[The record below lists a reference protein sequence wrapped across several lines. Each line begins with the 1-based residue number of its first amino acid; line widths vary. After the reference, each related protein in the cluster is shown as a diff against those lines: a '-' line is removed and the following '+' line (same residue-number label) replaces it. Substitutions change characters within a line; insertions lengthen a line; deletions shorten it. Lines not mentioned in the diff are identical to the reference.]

1 MIFDDPVKNGMLGLV
16 AGDALGVPV
25 EFQPREKLE
34 RDPVT
39 GMRSNGTH
47 CQPAG
52 TWSDDSS
59 MALCL
64 MESLTK
70 GLDYPDM
77 MARFLRWADEGY
89 MTAWGNV
96 FDMGIAT
103 RQALTRFARGTPPLE
118 CGGAGTYDNGN
129 GSLMRI
135 LPMALYLHRAM
146 GPDFPRMPE
155 AYQVIHNASALTHAH
170 PISLMACGLYC
181 VAVNELLRG
190 KTGVWDGI
198 EAAKDYYRGQPEFAS
213 HLDTFQRIEPDVLP
227 ALPKSEVKSGGYVVH
242 TLEAALW
249 CLERHDSFRACLLE
263 AVNLG
268 EDTDT
273 VGAVAGG
280 LAGLRYGDIPEE
292 WLCVIARRDE
302 IEGLCQAFSLTFEE
316 GRTC

>member
-1 MIFDDPVKNGMLGLV
+1 MRFEDAVKNGMLGLV
-16 AGDALGVPV
+16 VGDALGVPV
-25 EFQPREKLE
+25 EFRSREELE

-39 GMRSNGTH
+39 GMRANGTH
-47 CQPAG
+47 GQSAG

-64 MESLTK
+64 LESLTK
-70 GLDYPDM
+70 GVDYGDM
-77 MARFLRWADEGY
+77 MARFLRWASEGY
-89 MTAWGNV
+89 MTAWGEV

-103 RQALTRFARGTPPLE
+103 RKALMRFARGTPPLE

-135 LPMALYLHRAM
+135 LPAALYLHRAM

-155 AYQVIHNASALTHAH
+155 AYRLIHSASALTHAH
-170 PISLMACGLYC
+170 PVSLMACGLYC
-181 VAVNELLRG
+181 AAANELLCG

-198 EAAKDYYRGQPEFAS
+198 EAAKAFYRRQPELAP
-213 HLDTFQRIEPDVLP
+213 HLDAFQRIEPDVLP
-227 ALPKSEVKSGGYVVH
+227 ALPKAEVKSGGYVVH

-249 CLERHDSFRACLLE
+249 CLERRDSFRACLLE

-280 LAGLRYGDIPEE
+280 LAGLRYGGIPEE
-292 WLCVIARRDE
+292 WLSVIARREE
-302 IEGLCQAFSLTFEE
+302 IEDLCGAFSLALEE

>member
-1 MIFDDPVKNGMLGLV
+1 MVFHDAVKNGMLGLV
-16 AGDALGVPV
+16 VGDALGVPV
-25 EFQPREKLE
+25 EFQSREELE

-39 GMRSNGTH
+39 GMRANGTH

-52 TWSDDSS
+52 TWSDDAS

-64 MESLTK
+64 LESLTK

-103 RQALTRFARGTPPLE
+103 RKALTRFVRGTPPME
-118 CGGAGTYDNGN
+118 CGGGETYDNGN

-135 LPMALYLHRAM
+135 LPMALYLHRIM

-181 VAVNELLRG
+181 AAVNELLRG
-190 KTGVWDGI
+190 RAGVWDGI
-198 EAAKDYYRGQPEFAS
+198 KGAKDFYRSQPEFAS
-213 HLDTFQRIEPDVLP
+213 HLDAFRRIEPDVLP
-227 ALPKSEVKSGGYVVH
+227 ALPKSEVESGGYVVH

-249 CLERHDSFRACLLE
+249 CLEHHDSFRACLLE

-280 LAGLRYGDIPEE
+280 LAGLRYGGIPEE

-302 IEGLCQAFSLTFEE
+302 IEGLCRAFSLTFEE
-316 GRTC
+316 G

>member
-1 MIFDDPVKNGMLGLV
+1 MIFDDAVKNGMLGLV
-16 AGDALGVPV
+16 VGDALGVPV

-103 RQALTRFARGTPPLE
+103 RQALTRFAGGTPPLE

-146 GPDFPRMPE
+146 GPDFPRMPK

-242 TLEAALW
+242 TLGGRAVVPGAA
-249 CLERHDSFRACLLE
+249 
-263 AVNLG
+263 
-268 EDTDT
+268 
-273 VGAVAGG
+273 
-280 LAGLRYGDIPEE
+280 
-292 WLCVIARRDE
+292 
-302 IEGLCQAFSLTFEE
+302 
-316 GRTC
+316 

>member
-1 MIFDDPVKNGMLGLV
+1 MIFDDAVKNGMLGLV
-16 AGDALGVPV
+16 VGDALGVPV
-25 EFQPREKLE
+25 EFRSREELE

-39 GMRSNGTH
+39 GMRANGTH
-47 CQPAG
+47 AQSAG

-70 GLDYPDM
+70 GLDYTDM
-77 MARFLRWADEGY
+77 MARFLRWAGEGY

-103 RQALTRFARGTPPLE
+103 QQALTRFARGTPPLE
-118 CGGAGTYDNGN
+118 CGGTGTYDNGN

-146 GPDFPRMPE
+146 GPDFPRIPK
-155 AYQVIHNASALTHAH
+155 AYRIIHNASALTHAH

-181 VAVNELLRG
+181 AAVNELLRG
-190 KTGVWDGI
+190 KTGVWGGI
-198 EAAKDYYRGQPEFAS
+198 KAAKEFYRGQPEFAS
-213 HLDTFQRIEPDVLP
+213 HLDAFRRIEPDVLP

-280 LAGLRYGDIPEE
+280 LAGLRYGNIPEE

-302 IEGLCQAFSLTFEE
+302 IEGLCETFSLTFKE
-316 GRTC
+316 GQTC

>member
-1 MIFDDPVKNGMLGLV
+1 MKLNDTVKNAMFGLV
-16 AGDALGVPV
+16 VGDALGVPV
-25 EFQPREKLE
+25 EFQSREELE
-34 RDPVT
+34 HDPVT
-39 GMRSNGTH
+39 GMRANGTH
-47 CQPAG
+47 QQPAG

-64 MESLTK
+64 MESLTN
-70 GLDYPDM
+70 GLDYMDM
-77 MARFLRWADEGY
+77 MVRFLRWADEGY

-103 RQALTRFARGTPPLE
+103 RKALTRFARGTPPLE

-135 LPMALYLHRAM
+135 LPMALYLHRTM
-146 GPDFPRMPE
+146 GPDFSQMPE
-155 AYQVIHNASALTHAH
+155 AYQIIHNASSLTHAH
-170 PISLMACGLYC
+170 PISMMACGLC
-181 VAVNELLRG
+181 CAAVNELLCG

-198 EAAKDYYRGQPEFAS
+198 KAAKEFYAGQPEFAS
-213 HLDTFQRIEPDVLP
+213 HLDTFQRIEPDILP

-249 CLERHDSFRACLLE
+249 CLERHDSFHACLLE

-280 LAGLRYGDIPEE
+280 LAGLRYGGIPED
-292 WLCVIARRDE
+292 WLSVLARREE
-302 IEGLCQAFSLTFEE
+302 IEALCGAFVESLTA
-316 GRTC
+316 C